1 MHFAIVLFPDV
12 EELDF
17 AGPYEVLGMAAK
29 YLYRDWRVF
38 TVAQERVVK
47 GSCGLSVNVDY
58 LFDEALAA
66 DVILVPGGDGT
77 RPGAKNAA
85 LMGYIERTGAAAQY
99 VTSVC
104 TGALLLHAAGFLQGR
119 RATTYWA
126 QRDTLSRMG
135 GVEVVEERWVHDGN
149 VITAAPDKRIVN
161 VDRSGRISLDRS
173 EITLAELTSRLTAA
187 RLNGWS
193 EPQIRDR
200 ATMQVV
206 FSGRHKTYEL
216 AKAAIASVRR
226 IAPDASVAP

>member
-1 MHFAIVLFPDV
+1 MNFAIVLFPDV

-58 LFDEALAA
+58 LFDEAPAA

-85 LMGYIERTGAAAQY
+85 LMGYIERTGASAQY

-104 TGALLLHAAGFLQGR
+104 TGALLLHAAGFLQGK

-149 VITAAPDKRIVN
+149 VITAAGVSAGIDMALYLVGVLKGPEEARRLQKMIEYDP
-161 VDRSGRISLDRS
+161 SPPY
-173 EITLAELTSRLTAA
+173 AEA
-187 RLNGWS
+187 G
-193 EPQIRDR
+193 
-200 ATMQVV
+200 V
-206 FSGRHKTYEL
+206 
-216 AKAAIASVRR
+216 
-226 IAPDASVAP
+226 